1 MAREFSRARRVE
13 QQIQRELA
21 QLLQFERKD
30 PRLAWVTVVD
40 VRLTP
45 DLSLATI
52 YVSVLGKAGS
62 DAAEVVPVLNQAAGY
77 FRTELGR
84 RMKLRTTPQLRF
96 FYDEVE
102 DEARRVDDL
111 LRQVKD
117 DLTEGPDTL

>member
-21 QLLQFERKD
+21 ELLQFERKD

-52 YVSVLGKAGS
+52 YVSVLGKTGS

-117 DLTEGPDTL
+117 DLTEGPDTP